1 MLEVTIQSKEVDE
14 GFEISSHMKGNAS
27 AKELRLIIT
36 STLKAFAESTDET
49 IVICAMEDFVKE
61 RLGIKNE

>member
-1 MLEVTIQSKEVDE
+1 MIDITIQSKEVCE

-27 AKELRLIIT
+27 AKELRSIIT
-36 STLKAFAESTDET
+36 LTLKAFAESADET

-61 RLGIKNE
+61 RLGIKDE